1 MAEPDTSS
9 LNACPHC
16 GQPIAEQFCA
26 QCGEHRPVPL
36 KLAELAPGVFEQ
48 LLQFEYP
55 LARTL
60 KLLASRPAELVR
72 RYWAGDRRHF
82 THPFKLCFWAA
93 TLDFALVIALGLVNT
108 LVIGAETVDSSELLL
123 MLSIGQYMQFLYF
136 IPVAW
141 LVAYLLR
148 PSVTPLAGY
157 VALLYG
163 FAAIHLL
170 KALTIGIVLLH
181 SEIGF
186 WLHRLITPLYV
197 IWLFCGLLP
206 GAMWARVARGL
217 LIYLSYVLCQI
228 AVNSLSVF
236 LQRAWQSVF

>member
-1 MAEPDTSS
+1 MAEAQAVQVP
-9 LNACPHC
+9 ACPHC

-26 QCGEHRPVPL
+26 HCGEHRPVPL
-36 KLAELAPGVFEQ
+36 KLTELAPGVFEQ

-60 KLLASRPAELVR
+60 KLLFSRPAELVR
-72 RYWAGDRRHF
+72 RYWAGDRKHF

-93 TLDFALVIALGLVNT
+93 TLDFALVIGLGLVNT
-108 LVIGAETVDSSELLL
+108 LVIGAETVGGAELLL
-123 MLSIGQYMQFLYF
+123 LLSIGQYMQFLYF
-136 IPVAW
+136 IPVAC
-141 LVAYLLR
+141 LLAYLMR
-148 PSVTPLAGY
+148 AGVTPLAGY

-170 KALTIGIVLLH
+170 KVLTISLVLLH
-181 SEIGF
+181 AEIGF
-186 WLHRLITPLYV
+186 WLHRLITPLYL

-206 GAMWARVARGL
+206 GAMWARVARAL

-236 LQRAWQSVF
+236 LQRAWQALS